1 MIKFEF
7 TKVWKKK
14 YILLL
19 IILAFLLAGQS
30 LSVIKSKG
38 GIFHLNEKQMYDREF
53 YLNTLTQRLSD
64 TINLSDE
71 DFKNLSTLAVEKDI
85 NMMMLKSEL
94 YSDSMDESDIYK
106 LRDITIEYGKEM
118 ENIIKDYKLS
128 IPKDMQ
134 KAIEW
139 NNFEDELMKKYNTAL
154 FTGPSSMHALSPFRI
169 LIGSSKT
176 IFGVIPIIFFMILTI
191 MMVSKEKLD
200 GSLLLS
206 KTMPVSREKV
216 IFSKLFVILFLALLY
231 SILAIVFSLV
241 LSSISGYYWLNGH
254 LDIYRVFKDSDAKRY
269 YLAFE
274 LLIRIVIGFLIMIL
288 FFSSIALLISNRIKN
303 YFTTIVILSSLLLI
317 ISVLTRTF
325 ESFRLFINPIYS
337 LSFKD
342 NILGFVNFSRGENFN
357 QQSYVYSKDLI
368 YYLNYFLL
376 SIIITLVSTLNLHD
390 SKATYKEKNYDSKSI
405 FKFEYVKLIG
415 NTAASSII
423 ISIICVFSV
432 LFFISF
438 AEDLKLKDS
447 YENSNSSAD
456 YFGSKLDNAKD
467 NARLNQVD
475 LDDENNDF
483 VKDIRKYE
491 KLYKDALNANKYIS
505 EKNGKD
511 YYKLKMAEFLDDEYA
526 GGEVLKDKH
535 VTAFSNNESVALYNY
550 LSDNNIKPY
559 LLSDNFFLSSFE
571 TLVKDY
577 YNYLED
583 NINSH
588 SASYIPRRIERT
600 YPVDLIV
607 IVLISLLSLGAYSFD
622 KENGN
627 QIELLYT
634 QPATRKKYH
643 INKILASFL
652 VGLLGLGIIFLLIFI
667 LGFITE
673 GMGDIDFPVVEYLR
687 DANLETIA
695 IGEPYFKIIPI
706 WKYNLRLI
714 ISYIFQIAFL
724 ASLGSLI
731 SIFVKEKIKVVGL
744 SLGITGLIIYLQNL
758 IKSPIK
764 IISPFTHMNAS
775 KIANGSM
782 IVRSSLKTN
791 NIFISL
797 IVLSAWTV
805 LLLVVGIKIA
815 EKREVK

>member
-231 SILAIVFSLV
+231 SILAIIFSLV
-241 LSSISGYYWLNGH
+241 LSSLSGYYWLNGH
-254 LDIYRVFKDSDAKRY
+254 LDIYRVFKASDAKRY

-303 YFTTIVILSSLLLI
+303 YFTSIVILSSLLLI

-357 QQSYVYSKDLI
+357 QQSYVYSKDII

-376 SIIITLVSTLNLHD
+376 SIIITLVSTLNLQG
-390 SKATYKEKNYDSKSI
+390 SKATYKEK
-405 FKFEYVKLIG
+405 L
-415 NTAASSII
+415 
-423 ISIICVFSV
+423 
-432 LFFISF
+432 
-438 AEDLKLKDS
+438 
-447 YENSNSSAD
+447 
-456 YFGSKLDNAKD
+456 
-467 NARLNQVD
+467 
-475 LDDENNDF
+475 
-483 VKDIRKYE
+483 
-491 KLYKDALNANKYIS
+491 
-505 EKNGKD
+505 
-511 YYKLKMAEFLDDEYA
+511 
-526 GGEVLKDKH
+526 
-535 VTAFSNNESVALYNY
+535 
-550 LSDNNIKPY
+550 
-559 LLSDNFFLSSFE
+559 
-571 TLVKDY
+571 
-577 YNYLED
+577 
-583 NINSH
+583 
-588 SASYIPRRIERT
+588 
-600 YPVDLIV
+600 
-607 IVLISLLSLGAYSFD
+607 
-622 KENGN
+622 
-627 QIELLYT
+627 
-634 QPATRKKYH
+634 
-643 INKILASFL
+643 
-652 VGLLGLGIIFLLIFI
+652 
-667 LGFITE
+667 
-673 GMGDIDFPVVEYLR
+673 
-687 DANLETIA
+687 
-695 IGEPYFKIIPI
+695 
-706 WKYNLRLI
+706 
-714 ISYIFQIAFL
+714 
-724 ASLGSLI
+724 
-731 SIFVKEKIKVVGL
+731 
-744 SLGITGLIIYLQNL
+744 
-758 IKSPIK
+758 
-764 IISPFTHMNAS
+764 
-775 KIANGSM
+775 
-782 IVRSSLKTN
+782 
-791 NIFISL
+791 
-797 IVLSAWTV
+797 
-805 LLLVVGIKIA
+805 
-815 EKREVK
+815 